1 MRSEMFLCE
10 CRVSAPFEN
19 NKHQIARL
27 RKKML
32 LMAALLPLTTD
43 RDNVIRFSGFG
54 DAHSV

>member
-1 MRSEMFLCE
+1 MFLCE